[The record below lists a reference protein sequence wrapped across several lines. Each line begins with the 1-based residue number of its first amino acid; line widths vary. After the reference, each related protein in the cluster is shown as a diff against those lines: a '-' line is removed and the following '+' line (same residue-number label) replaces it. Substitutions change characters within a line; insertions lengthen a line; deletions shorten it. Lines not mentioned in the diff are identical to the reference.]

1 MDMIARTLLF
11 FCTAATF
18 TAPAF
23 AAKPAPQPA
32 AAAPVS
38 ILPSSL
44 QPEPQL
50 PAQPSV
56 VTPPPAAAPVTPPPV
71 LPPPPPVWSLSD
83 AKALVSAIKA
93 VDAEGLFPADY
104 LTDGLTAAIAAGEG
118 DALNEAA
125 TRQFGRLAGDLRDGR
140 TPFSARTQWYVRDPD
155 AKAMP
160 TDALLVAALA
170 AHDIPGALSKLSPT
184 NADYA
189 ALKAA
194 LAATP
199 AADSARKTLIRVNM
213 ERWRWLPRDLGFRY
227 VMANV
232 PEMQLRFVVNTK
244 LVRSYKAVVGKPGE
258 TETPQLYEQIEAVVF
273 NPTWT
278 VPQSIIKKELTGL
291 AGVKGTSGK
300 FGKYTWTRSAGGGL
314 TVVQPAGPNNA
325 LGLMKL
331 VMPNPHAIY
340 IHDTPSRER
349 FNQENRALSHGCVR
363 AERASELGLTLAILQ
378 AGLPAEDGVA
388 IIKAGKTKK
397 VDFKEKM
404 PVYIAYFTMA
414 TGLDG
419 KLQPFNDLYGRDKAV
434 VASLA
439 APRVDKAVGDFQA
452 APVVAVKEPGI

>member
-1 MDMIARTLLF
+1 MIARLLLLLCTTATL
-11 FCTAATF
+11 AT
-18 TAPAF
+18 PAL
-23 AAKPAPQPA
+23 AAKPDPQPA
-32 AAAPVS
+32 ADVPVS
-38 ILPSSL
+38 ILPPSMKPDASV
-44 QPEPQL
+44 
-50 PAQPSV
+50 PAKPTV
-56 VTPPPAAAPVTPPPV
+56 VTPPPVITPVTPPPV
-71 LPPPPPVWSLSD
+71 LPPPPPPVWSLSD
-83 AKALVSAIKA
+83 AKALVAAINA
-93 VDAEGLFPADY
+93 VDKEGLFPADY
-104 LTDGLTAAIAAGEG
+104 LTDDLTAAIEAGES
-118 DALNEAA
+118 DTLNAVA

-140 TPFSARTQWYVRDPD
+140 TPFAARTQWYVRDPD

-160 TDALLVAALA
+160 TDALLAAALA
-170 AHDIPGALSKLSPT
+170 AHDIPGALAKLNPT
-184 NADYA
+184 SSDYA
-189 ALKAA
+189 ALKSA

-199 AADSARKTLIRVNM
+199 ASETARKALIRVNM
-213 ERWRWLPRDLGFRY
+213 ERWRWLPRDLGFKY

-232 PEMQLRFVVNTK
+232 PEMQLRFMVNTK

-258 TETPQLYEQIEAVVF
+258 TETPQLFEQIEAVIF

-291 AGVKGTSGK
+291 SGVKGTSGK

-378 AGLPAEDGVA
+378 ADLPAEEGVS

-397 VDFKEKM
+397 VDFKQKM
-404 PVYIAYFTMA
+404 PVYIAYFTLA

-419 KLQPFNDLYGRDKAV
+419 KLQPFADIYGRDKPV

-452 APVVAVKEPGI
+452 APVVAVKDPGI